1 MQRVSVS
8 MVHRTHRSAFIALKR
23 KSVNR
28 IVQRFQQSCGIVTS
42 SSCTERIHSA
52 DKNIRFS
59 KRYFASAITDDN
71 GIGQVK
77 ISKVQGD
84 NVGTA
89 ESTFTISLLNYTYY
103 RLD

>member
-28 IVQRFQQSCGIVTS
+28 IVQRFQSCGIVTS